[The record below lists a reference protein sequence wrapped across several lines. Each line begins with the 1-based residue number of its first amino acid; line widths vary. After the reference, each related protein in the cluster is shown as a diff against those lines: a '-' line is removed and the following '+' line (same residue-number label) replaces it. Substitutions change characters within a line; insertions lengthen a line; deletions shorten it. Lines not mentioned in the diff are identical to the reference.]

1 MKLARADGSHTMHF
15 GDESDN
21 GATAAAVTAK
31 LAIHAVRDREKNAK
45 HFTNCQFGM
54 WHKRFLVKLTV
65 AHQGP
70 LVQFRPWERR
80 VQLRRCRCAIE

>member
-21 GATAAAVTAK
+21 GSTAAAVTAK

-45 HFTNCQFGM
+45 HFTDWRVPQALPCQVDRG
-54 WHKRFLVKLTV
+54 
-65 AHQGP
+65 AP